1 MHFRFKR
8 LYYLFFIL
16 LCITGSSCIAK
27 GKSIQKTKLYTM
39 STAKMK
45 VEIWSDVMC
54 PFCYIGK
61 RKFEIALAQM
71 PDSVTIEVTWKSFQL
86 QPDLVTDP
94 SKNTITHLAESKGW
108 TMDYTRQAIGHVMQM
123 AEGVGLYY
131 NFDKAVVA
139 NSFDAHRLSH
149 YATTMGKG
157 NEMEEE
163 LFKAYFVDG
172 KNTADH
178 ATLTALAVHIGLDEQ
193 AVKEVLQ
200 SDKYATEVRQDIY
213 EASQVGVT
221 GVPFFVFNNKYAV
234 SGAQDSKVFL
244 EVLQKAFAEWK
255 SANPTTILEVKEG
268 TVCTPKGEC
277 K

>member
-1 MHFRFKR
+1 MKFRLKR
-8 LYYLFFIL
+8 LTYLSFLL
-16 LCITGSSCIAK
+16 LCLSGSFFIAK
-27 GKSIQKTKLYTM
+27 GITIQKIKSYTM
-39 STAKMK
+39 PTAKMK

-61 RKFEIALAQM
+61 RKFETALAQM
-71 PDSVTIEVTWKSFQL
+71 PDSSAIEVTWKSFQL

-108 TMDYTRQAIGHVMQM
+108 TMDYTRQAIGHVIQM
-123 AEGVGLYY
+123 AEGVGLQY

-149 YATTMGKG
+149 YAAAKGKG

-172 KNTADH
+172 KNTADQ

-193 AVKEVLQ
+193 AVKAVLQ
-200 SDKYATEVRQDIY
+200 SDKYAAEVRQDIY

-244 EVLQKAFAEWK
+244 EVLQKAYAEWK
-255 SANPTTILEVKEG
+255 SANPTSVMKVKEG
-268 TVCTPKGEC
+268 AVCTPKGEC

>member
-1 MHFRFKR
+1 MHIPFINISYR
-8 LYYLFFIL
+8 LLIL
-16 LCITGSSCIAK
+16 ICICGCAAITQSQ
-27 GKSIQKTKLYTM
+27 SIQKIKSYTM
-39 STAKMK
+39 PTAKMK

-61 RKFEIALAQM
+61 RKFETALAQM
-71 PDSVTIEVTWKSFQL
+71 PDSSAIEVTWKSFQL

-123 AEGVGLYY
+123 AEGVGLHY

-149 YATTMGKG
+149 YATAMGKG

-178 ATLTALAVHIGLDEQ
+178 VTLTALAVRIGLDEQ
-193 AVKEVLQ
+193 AVKAVLQ
-200 SDKYATEVRQDIY
+200 SDKYAAEVRQDIY

-244 EVLQKAFAEWK
+244 EVLQKAYAEWE
-255 SANPTTILEVKEG
+255 SANPTSVMK
-268 TVCTPKGEC
+268 
-277 K
+277 

>member
-1 MHFRFKR
+1 MPTH
-8 LYYLFFIL
+8 
-16 LCITGSSCIAK
+16 
-27 GKSIQKTKLYTM
+27 
-39 STAKMK
+39 KMK

-61 RKFEIALAQM
+61 RKFETALAQM
-71 PDSVTIEVTWKSFQL
+71 PDSAAIEVTWKSFQL
-86 QPDLVTDP
+86 QPDLVTDTT
-94 SKNTITHLAESKGW
+94 KNTITHLAESKGW

-123 AEGVGLYY
+123 AEGVGLHY

-149 YATTMGKG
+149 YATAMGKG

-178 ATLTALAVHIGLDEQ
+178 ATLMALAVHVGLDEQ
-193 AVKEVLQ
+193 AVKAVLQ
-200 SDKYATEVRQDIY
+200 SDKYAAEVRQDIY
-213 EASQVGVT
+213 EASQVGVS

-244 EVLQKAFAEWK
+244 EVLQKAYAEWE
-255 SANPTTILEVKEG
+255 SANPTAVIEVKEG
-268 TVCTPKGEC
+268 AVCTPKGEC